1 MKIIPIGFPDAWV
14 ELRETKKHIIYTD
27 FSGTVKYPIT
37 AKPDIISALDN
48 HFQALQKIQEIIAR

>member
-14 ELRETKKHIIYTD
+14 ELRETKKHIIFTD

-37 AKPDIISALDN
+37 AKADIISALDN